1 MAEKKGPAAC
11 DSRALKAEFNNQSAR
26 YSASAF
32 QSQVSP
38 AEARWPRI
46 TARELNN
53 LRDIENRIAILGR
66 YVRLGC
72 ADRNMV
78 AGRIRA
84 ALARAGLDRE
94 AQQ

>member
-1 MAEKKGPAAC
+1 MIEKNGPRGC
-11 DSRALKAEFNNQSAR
+11 DVQALKANSNNQPAI
-26 YSASAF
+26 YGAFAF